1 MTLIDGIPPELH
13 KDFALY
19 ARLEPR
25 CRSNDFARGLEAR
38 TADPLWMLARQWQ
51 TGEFQ
56 GEDAGSPLEVHVKH
70 STQSLARVRLG
81 ETGEPF
87 ELLDAPLETIVE
99 QEWLGL
105 DWRTRVQIGQQ
116 FERFVRSRLKSDEPA
131 ALPQAVIEAYRQ
143 AYPLDI
149 PTTEEEW
156 AAIDGTTRRFL
167 EFYADRVVDGENL
180 LHNIDFT
187 DQNEHQISPLGDI
200 TEEQLHSVLQNLKD
214 WCDRLNI
221 RPNAG
226 KPEAWRSQQLD
237 YRFELNPP
245 EDTQPASL
253 FSVGL
258 EHKDDLK
265 QGVLSEGFRKEFKDH
280 GIAFSHDVTIKV
292 EVEDSQWQI
301 TDGDQSYIVRIE
313 GEALQLYLSDKT
325 RILAPN
331 YRNGELDW
339 YTFNI
344 AGGLQGIWIGRDPI
358 KTHPTRITVGGVSPR
373 WWAFEDAN
381 IDFGKLDV
389 AKPDLA
395 KLILMEFALIYGD
408 DWFSVPLPVQMSN
421 LVKINEFK
429 VFNVFGEDLIVDP
442 ARKPDPNPLLRW
454 EMFTLSPVPNPDQ
467 PGVGNPDLPGVAD
480 VLGNP
485 VLFIPPV
492 TGFRE
497 ESPAIEEV
505 RFLRDEGANM
515 VWGVEH
521 TVRNGLGLPVD
532 GSDAQRERSERQC
545 EADITRLEA
554 ELVEIEQQL
563 AAGGLGGEER
573 EVLETKAKEKR
584 EELARLHEGAKLS
597 SSGVPRYRLATTVPE
612 NWIPFI
618 PAPYFVPNDPRIRLR
633 RAQMLRNVDDEAPDT
648 IRAMSR
654 LLELADDPLLWL
666 EEAIVPRS
674 GLRAQLTAQRV
685 RWVDGKTYVWLGRK
699 VTTGKGEG
707 SSGLRFDVLMQ
718 RENE

>member
-1 MTLIDGIPPELH
+1 MTLIDGIPPDLH

-56 GEDAGSPLEVHVKH
+56 GEDAGSPLEVNIKH
-70 STQSLARVRLG
+70 STQSLDRVSLG
-81 ETGEPF
+81 EIGEPSH
-87 ELLDAPLETIVE
+87 LPNAPLETIVE
-99 QEWLGL
+99 QEWLEL

-116 FERFVRSRLKSDEPA
+116 FERFIRSEIGEADPELARD
-131 ALPQAVIEAYRQ
+131 VIEAYRSYRTNEGKYLFLLVLPQ
-143 AYPLDI
+143 G
-149 PTTEEEW
+149 EEW
-156 AAIDGTTRRFL
+156 VVIDRATRRFL
-167 EFYADRVVDGENL
+167 QLVAKRVVDGKKL
-180 LHNIDFT
+180 LQTKDFNDRT
-187 DQNEHQISPLGDI
+187 QHKIPVLGGI
-200 TEEQLHSVLQNLKD
+200 TQEQLNSIVGRLKD
-214 WCDRLNI
+214 WCSGLNI
-221 RPNAG
+221 HLDPS

-245 EDTQPASL
+245 EDTQPA
-253 FSVGL
+253 
-258 EHKDDLK
+258 
-265 QGVLSEGFRKEFKDH
+265 
-280 GIAFSHDVTIKV
+280 
-292 EVEDSQWQI
+292 
-301 TDGDQSYIVRIE
+301 
-313 GEALQLYLSDKT
+313 KT
-325 RILAPN
+325 RLVAPN

-344 AGGLQGIWIGRDPI
+344 AGGLQGIWMGRVPI

-381 IDFGKLDV
+381 IDFGRLDV

-408 DWFSVPLPVQMSN
+408 DWFSVPLPVQMPN
-421 LVKINEFK
+421 LVKIYELK
-429 VFNVFGEDLIVDP
+429 VLNVFGEDLIVNP

-454 EMFTLSPVPNPDQ
+454 DMFTLSPVPNPDQ

-497 ESPAIEEV
+497 ESPTLEEV

-532 GSDAQRERSERQC
+532 GSDAQRERSERQR
-545 EADITRLEA
+545 EADIARLEE
-554 ELVEIEQQL
+554 ELAEIEQQL
-563 AAGGLGGEER
+563 AAGGLSDEER
-573 EVLETKAKEKR
+573 EGLENDAKEKR
-584 EELARLHEGAKLS
+584 EELARLREGPRQT

-666 EEAIVPRS
+666 EEATVPRS
-674 GLRAQLTAQRV
+674 GVSVQLTAQRV
-685 RWVDGKTYVWLGRK
+685 RWIDGKTYVWLGRK
-699 VTTGKGEG
+699 MLTGRGEG
-707 SSGLRFDVLMQ
+707 SSGLMFDLSECLKGDSHVSFS
-718 RENE
+718 

>member
-1 MTLIDGIPPELH
+1 MTLIDGIPPDLH

-56 GEDAGSPLEVHVKH
+56 GEDAGSPLEVHIKH

-81 ETGEPF
+81 ETGEPSH
-87 ELLDAPLETIVE
+87 LPNAPLETIVE
-99 QEWLGL
+99 QERLEL

-116 FERFVRSRLKSDEPA
+116 FERFIRSEIGEADPGHA
-131 ALPQAVIEAYRQ
+131 QDVIEAYRSYRTNGGKYLFLLVLPQ
-143 AYPLDI
+143 G
-149 PTTEEEW
+149 EEW
-156 AAIDGTTRRFL
+156 VVIDRATRRFL
-167 EFYADRVVDGENL
+167 QLVAKRVVDGKKL
-180 LHNIDFT
+180 LQTIDFN
-187 DQNEHQISPLGDI
+187 DQNQHEIPLLGGL
-200 TEEQLHSVLQNLKD
+200 TQEQLNSIIGRLRD
-214 WCDRLNI
+214 WCSCLNI
-221 RPNAG
+221 HPDPS
-226 KPEAWRSQQLD
+226 KPEAWRSHQLD
-237 YRFELNPP
+237 YRFRLNPP
-245 EDTQPASL
+245 EDTQPA
-253 FSVGL
+253 
-258 EHKDDLK
+258 
-265 QGVLSEGFRKEFKDH
+265 
-280 GIAFSHDVTIKV
+280 
-292 EVEDSQWQI
+292 
-301 TDGDQSYIVRIE
+301 
-313 GEALQLYLSDKT
+313 KT

-344 AGGLQGIWIGRDPI
+344 AGGLQGIWMGHVPI

-395 KLILMEFALIYGD
+395 KLVLMEFALIYGD

-421 LVKINEFK
+421 LVKIYELK
-429 VFNVFGEDLIVDP
+429 VLNVFGEDLIVDP
-442 ARKPDPNPLLRW
+442 ARKPDPDPLLRW
-454 EMFTLSPVPNPDQ
+454 EMFTLSPVPNVNQ

-480 VLGNP
+480 ELGNP

-492 TGFRE
+492 AGFRE
-497 ESPAIEEV
+497 ESPTLEEV
-505 RFLRDEGANM
+505 RFMRDEGANM
-515 VWGVEH
+515 VWAVEH

-532 GSDAQRERSERQC
+532 GFDAQRERSERQR
-545 EADITRLEA
+545 EADI
-554 ELVEIEQQL
+554 
-563 AAGGLGGEER
+563 
-573 EVLETKAKEKR
+573 
-584 EELARLHEGAKLS
+584 ARLREGPKLS

-666 EEAIVPRS
+666 EEPTVPRS
-674 GLRAQLTAQRV
+674 GLRVQLTSQRV

-707 SSGLRFDVLMQ
+707 SSGLRFDTLTTFGVNSTCL
-718 RENE
+718 